1 MLADTTDGAT
11 PGTPDDDDDDSDAL
25 LITFMT
31 SSFIVDGSSDSISVV
46 VDKYLSLLVMAVEWT
61 SKQIPMPL
69 VTLHNDITLIHSV

>member
-1 MLADTTDGAT
+1 MLADTT
-11 PGTPDDDDDDSDAL
+11 PGPADDADSDAL

-69 VTLHNDITLIHSV
+69 VTLHNDITSIHLV